1 MAPDVQESPFVKQL
15 ASSDRPTREKA
26 LESLRTY
33 LSSNRQFTDIELL
46 KLWKGLFFCLWHTPT
61 PIPSQ
66 TLCTSL
72 STLLLAL
79 PAPPF
84 APFLRAFWITII
96 SNYTSIPSLRL
107 DKYLLLMR
115 HYVRASFQYLKSSK
129 WDRGMME
136 GWRNVMEGRS
146 EGKERDGIERGE
158 AGDELGPLS
167 PGNMKVPDGVRYH
180 VLDVWVDELVG
191 VVGED
196 EGVGN
201 EIGGM
206 LMEPVARLQ
215 REGKGKIVK
224 QRAREVLEDERVE
237 EWMVA
242 EKDKDVK
249 SGSGEEEWAGFGD

>member
-1 MAPDVQESPFVKQL
+1 
-15 ASSDRPTREKA
+15 
-26 LESLRTY
+26 
-33 LSSNRQFTDIELL
+33 
-46 KLWKGLFFCLWHTPT
+46 
-61 PIPSQ
+61 
-66 TLCTSL
+66 
-72 STLLLAL
+72 
-79 PAPPF
+79 
-84 APFLRAFWITII
+84 
-96 SNYTSIPSLRL
+96 
-107 DKYLLLMR
+107 
-115 HYVRASFQYLKSSK
+115 
-129 WDRGMME
+129 
-136 GWRNVMEGRS
+136 MEGRS